1 MTAFIG
7 IDIGTFE
14 SKGVLVRENG
24 TVLATA
30 ARPHKML
37 VPQPG
42 WAEHRPDA
50 DWWSDVTS
58 ISRQLLADSGV
69 PASEVRAVGLSAIGP
84 CMLPLDRDGR
94 PLGNAVLYGVDTR
107 AAREIDELGTRIG
120 AERLLRNCGN
130 LLTSQS
136 VGPKILWLR
145 RNRPEL
151 YERARWIVNS
161 TTYLVRRLTGETV
174 IDHYS
179 AAGTAPIY
187 DIEGRCW
194 NADLA
199 RGIIEPERLPRLVG
213 TTDIVGQVTR
223 EAAAESG
230 LAEGTE
236 VIAGTIDAAAEA
248 FSVGVHGPGDMML
261 MYGST
266 IFTIQ
271 VTDKPVRDGRLWYVP
286 WIIDGLH
293 ASAAGLST
301 SGTLTHWFREQF
313 ARELPVSEA
322 MPTLA
327 RDAAAIPPGADG
339 LIVLPYFSGERT
351 PIHDPHA
358 KGVFFGLNLTHTRA
372 HLFRAVLE
380 GIACGVRH
388 LIEPYVEADADPRR
402 LVAVGGGTRNA
413 VWLQA
418 ISDITGRTQ
427 ELPERTIGASF
438 GDAMLAAIATGAATL
453 DDVRAWNPIAGTA
466 RPDASL
472 RSLYDRQF
480 AIYRA
485 LYDRTRDLMA
495 DLPLGPG

>member
-14 SKGVLVRENG
+14 SKGVLVREDG
-24 TVLATA
+24 QVLATA

-42 WAEHRPDA
+42 WAEHRPDE
-50 DWWSDVTS
+50 DWWDDLVA
-58 ISRQLLADSGV
+58 ISRQLLAESRV
-69 PASEVRAVGLSAIGP
+69 PPAEIRAISLSAIGP
-84 CMLPLDRDGR
+84 CMLPLDDRGR
-94 PLGNAVLYGVDTR
+94 PLCNAVLYGVDTR
-107 AAREIDELGTRIG
+107 AAAEIEELGAAMG
-120 AERLLRNCGN
+120 EERLLRDCGN

-145 RNRPEL
+145 RNRPDL
-151 YERARWIVNS
+151 YQRARWIVNS
-161 TTYLVRRLTGETV
+161 TTYLVQRLTGEV
-174 IDHYS
+174 MIDHYS
-179 AAGTAPIY
+179 AAGFAPLY
-187 DIEGRCW
+187 DIAGRCW
-194 NADLA
+194 NPELA
-199 RGIIEPERLPRLVG
+199 RGIIEPDRLPRLVP
-213 TTDIVGQVTR
+213 TTAIVGGVTR
-223 EAAAESG
+223 AAADATG
-230 LAEGTE
+230 LAEGTA
-236 VIAGTIDAAAEA
+236 VVAGTIDAAAEA
-248 FSVGVHGPGDMML
+248 FSVGVHAPGDMML

-271 VTDKPVRDGRLWYVP
+271 VTAGPVRDGRLWYAP

-313 ARELPVSEA
+313 ARELSTAEA

-339 LIVLPYFSGERT
+339 LIALPYFSGERT
-351 PIHDPHA
+351 PIHDPRA

-372 HLFRAVLE
+372 HMFRAVLE

-388 LIEPYVEADADPRR
+388 LMEPYVEAGEAPRR

-418 ISDITGRTQ
+418 VSDVTGRAQ
-427 ELPERTIGASF
+427 ELTERTIGASF
-438 GDAMLAAIATGAATL
+438 GDAMLAAIATGTATL
-453 DDVRAWNPIAGTA
+453 ADVRAWNPPVGAA
-466 RPDASL
+466 RPDEAL
-472 RSLYDRQF
+472 RPLYDRQF

-485 LYDRTRDLMA
+485 LYDRTKDLMA
-495 DLPLGPG
+495 ELPLR